1 MAEPGLR
8 QQLAADASKC
18 VRCGL
23 CVPRCPTWIAS
34 GNEANSPRGRIMLME
49 ALARDGRLP
58 AGGARY
64 LDACLECGLCEE
76 VCPSD
81 VPYGRMHRQA
91 AALAPPRPAPL
102 VRLLLALAAFP
113 WRGPL
118 LRLGLALARPLA
130 PLDRL
135 LPRSWRLPLAW
146 ARSVRH
152 EKIPPL
158 PARRGPVQGRAR
170 LLRGCF
176 AGACDRSALDAA
188 GALLAACGWEIGPP
202 QDGCCGGVHGQAGRL
217 EQAAACQARLRAG
230 ARAGEVLLA
239 TASACALELGG
250 TAEAP
255 AEAGAFLLAH
265 ADRLPAGGRAA
276 EEFDVF
282 VHLPCTQRR
291 LPGRGGWVA
300 ELLGRVPGARIRML
314 PDNETCCGAGGL
326 TAFGEPAAAAALGRR
341 KAAAAA
347 RVLGPGAVVAT
358 SNYAC
363 RCQLGAA
370 LRAAGLANKIT
381 DPYSLL
387 ARSLAA

>member
-1 MAEPGLR
+1 MAEPDLR
-8 QQLAADASKC
+8 QLAADASKC

-58 AGGARY
+58 AGGAGY

-81 VPYGRMHRQA
+81 VPYGRMYKQA
-91 AALAPPRPAPL
+91 VAHAPPRPGLAT
-102 VRLLLALAAFP
+102 RLLLTVASLP
-113 WRGPL
+113 WRTPL
-118 LRLGLALARPLA
+118 LRLGITLARLGDPLG
-130 PLDRL
+130 RL
-135 LPRSWRLPLAW
+135 LPAAWRLPVEW
-146 ARSVRH
+146 ARSVRA
-152 EKIPPL
+152 ESVPPL
-158 PARRGPVQGRAR
+158 PARAGPVQGKAR
-170 LLRGCF
+170 LLSGCF
-176 AGACDRSALDAA
+176 AGACDRGALQAASAL
-188 GALLAACGWEIGPP
+188 LNACGWETGPP
-202 QDGCCGGVHGQAGRL
+202 QEGCCGAIHGQAGHSA
-217 EQAAACQARLRAG
+217 QAQACAALLQEEARD
-230 ARAGEVLLA
+230 GEVLLT
-239 TASACALELGG
+239 TASACALELG
-250 TAEAP
+250 EAG
-255 AEAGAFLLAH
+255 AEAGAFLLEH
-265 ADRLPAGGRAA
+265 ADKLPPGKKKA

-291 LPGRGGWVA
+291 LPGRGAWVA
-300 ELLGRVPGARIRML
+300 ELLERIPGARVRML

-326 TAFGEPAAAAALGRR
+326 TALGQPATAAELGRR

-347 RVLGPGAVVAT
+347 PELRPGAVIAT

-370 LRAAGLANKIT
+370 LRTAGLANKIT

-387 ARSLAA
+387 ARSIAV